1 MAVRCFLIKIHGI
14 HNRLSDAE
22 ASGFYLRI
30 RIKTAAER
38 RIHKISGRERIVD
51 HASDDLFLFPV
62 EIKVEARQLLNAGSD
77 SWIYAFHI
85 FHKIRRQD
93 NFSCDIQPD
102 HMKLFACKL
111 RQLGKRAEYFGCGI
125 RVAPVIVLGNR
136 GAVSMALIASAH
148 GDKSRQVCQALRCAG
163 DDFCKVRHRS
173 EGKNGNIRGCF

>member
-1 MAVRCFLIKIHGI
+1 
-14 HNRLSDAE
+14 
-22 ASGFYLRI
+22 
-30 RIKTAAER
+30 
-38 RIHKISGRERIVD
+38 
-51 HASDDLFLFPV
+51 
-62 EIKVEARQLLNAGSD
+62 
-77 SWIYAFHI
+77 
-85 FHKIRRQD
+85 
-93 NFSCDIQPD
+93 
-102 HMKLFACKL
+102 MKLFAFKL